1 MAVQVSR
8 EELAD
13 LSLACSKL
21 WDLDDNRLEPGRDY
35 NLDLQVGVRLQRL
48 RYSPPAASRTGLLLS
63 HQVGKKSYQQEDV
76 APRPLFASV
85 NDQALQS
92 RRTYAAFC
100 SLLDNYERYS
110 CSRLSFGSRFA
121 IDPLGPGAVQSLR
134 CASKC
139 THRTGAS

>member
-1 MAVQVSR
+1 MSVQVSQ

-21 WDLDDNRLEPGRDY
+21 WELDSDRLEPGRDY
-35 NLDLQVGVRLQRL
+35 QLDLQVCGLPALIETHACSAQFFTYGVK
-48 RYSPPAASRTGLLLS
+48 YV

-76 APRPLFASV
+76 AARPLFASV

-100 SLLDNYERYS
+100 SLLDNYER
-110 CSRLSFGSRFA
+110 
-121 IDPLGPGAVQSLR
+121 
-134 CASKC
+134 
-139 THRTGAS
+139 